1 MRIAAIPLVLM
12 MHDAPMPRCGTF
24 SPGPMFTAESKVRR
38 TSVMFLCTRHS
49 HSARKVSTLSFST
62 PWSPNSLSP
71 HLGLSFGV
79 CTQPWTPNSLS
90 EFLLQPL
97 FTAPLLRELAA
108 YLVSSRPS
116 VVTAVGI
123 CGELFNSSHSP
134 PILRNIHEYS
144 SL

>member
-1 MRIAAIPLVLM
+1 M

-62 PWSPNSLSP
+62 PW
-71 HLGLSFGV
+71 
-79 CTQPWTPNSLS
+79 TPNSLS

-134 PILRNIHEYS
+134 PVLRNILEYPS
-144 SL
+144 PCDAFADSVGAPSTFLTPLNS